1 MKKISLILIHTIFFI
16 TTVAQAKIWR
26 VNNNPGVSA
35 DFANFVTAV
44 NTASVLAGDTLHLEP
59 SPTAYAAHGS
69 FNKRLVVL
77 GVGYFLDPAVAAEP
91 ANPGLQATIHSSR
104 ISGSMGLWAGAS
116 GSVFSGL
123 RFEGGVTFSGGAVTV
138 SEIRFERCHFGNVV
152 TFSNASYSNISMRQ
166 CYFGG
171 LGASINN
178 ATENTLSNFICENS
192 IFNGPNAQVTVS
204 GLTGSG
210 NVFRNNSFFS
220 TNRLPI
226 ISNCYVAN
234 NIFHMQTAG
243 TPAALVNCTVK
254 NNLFS
259 NNQSLPE
266 TATNNVIN
274 VSMSNVFVGGTG
286 SLDSRFALKTDNPAT
301 NPAIGGGLTVGDV
314 VSPDCGAFG
323 GPVPYRLSG
332 IPAIPSIYSV
342 NVPISVPAGSTVL
355 NGTFSTRN
363 NN

>member
-1 MKKISLILIHTIFFI
+1 M
-16 TTVAQAKIWR
+16 QAKIWR
-26 VNNNPGVSA
+26 VNNNPGVNA

-44 NTASVLAGDTLHLEP
+44 NDASVMAGDTLHLEP
-59 SPTAYAAHGS
+59 SPTAYASHTS

-77 GVGYFLDPAVAAEP
+77 GVGYFLDPAVTAEP

-104 ISGSMGLWAGAS
+104 ISGTFGIFAGAS

-123 RFEGGVTFSGGAVTV
+123 RFDAFNFGVATI
-138 SEIRFERCHFGNVV
+138 SEIRFERCHFGGTMTLPNG
-152 TFSNASYSNISMRQ
+152 SYSNISIRQ

-171 LGASINN
+171 TGASIN
-178 ATENTLSNFICENS
+178 ATTANTLSDFVCENS
-192 IFNGPNAQVTVS
+192 IFNSVNAQVTLT

-210 NVFRNNSFFS
+210 NIFRNNSFFS
-220 TNRLPI
+220 ANRLPL

-234 NIFHMQTAG
+234 TIFHRRD
-243 TPAALVNCTVK
+243 TPGADAAFVNCTVK

-266 TATNNVIN
+266 TASNNEIN
-274 VSMSNVFVGGTG
+274 VNMSNVFVGGTG
-286 SLDSRFALKTDNPAT
+286 SLDGRFALKTDNPET
-301 NPAIGGGLTVGDV
+301 NPAIGGGLTVGGV

-342 NVPISVPAGSTVL
+342 NVPISVPAGSTML